1 MVMVIILITFI
12 SVVFIIV
19 MAIYMAIIF
28 VIYMHR
34 IAVPTVAFRPV
45 VVITIGIMQIIF
57 ILHELIL
64 KNFDPKQ

>member
-1 MVMVIILITFI
+1 MT
-12 SVVFIIV
+12 
-19 MAIYMAIIF
+19 IIF

-64 KNFDPKQ
+64 KNFDLEQ